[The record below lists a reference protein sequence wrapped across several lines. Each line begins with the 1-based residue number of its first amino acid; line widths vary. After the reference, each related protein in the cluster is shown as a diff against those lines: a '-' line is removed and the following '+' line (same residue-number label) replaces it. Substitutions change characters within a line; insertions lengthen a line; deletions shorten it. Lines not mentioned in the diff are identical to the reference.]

1 MTWLA
6 RQARERPGTVAV
18 RAGGEA
24 LTYAELAAGAGR
36 GAAILAAAGV
46 AAGDW
51 VAVRLPNTL
60 EHAVAIH
67 AVAWGGAVLVPL
79 HPRLALGEAA
89 ALLAASGARL
99 LVAAGD
105 DPLAAAGSPC
115 PVLPV
120 EWLREGAGGPLA
132 APAPRP
138 APRPAPQPDRA
149 LHSILFT
156 SGTTGRPRPAPLT
169 CGNHRA
175 SAEASAANLGVRP
188 DDDWLCPLP
197 LAHVG
202 GLAVVLRAVLY
213 GTCATLVEGFEPE
226 AVAEHLRSGAVTH
239 ASLVPTMLRRLL
251 APPPTPGGD
260 ELRPYTRGGAGG
272 EELRPYVTGWG
283 SRGADA
289 PLGSDRLRA
298 VLLGGGPVDP
308 ALVERALERG
318 LPVLGTYGMTETA
331 SQVATVPPASAGGKP
346 GSAGPPLP
354 GVEIEIRDGGGR
366 SLPPGESGE
375 IHVRGPMVAAALARP
390 DGWLAT
396 GDLGRLDRDGWLWVV
411 GRREGLVVT
420 GGENVSAAE
429 VEAVLRAHPAVADC
443 AVVGL
448 LDPEWGELVVVAV
461 VPRGPAAPPGTEAL
475 AAWCRARLAPFKVPK
490 RWRIVEEL
498 PRTPSGKIATS
509 ELRGLFMGP

>member
-1 MTWLA
+1 MSWLA
-6 RQARERPGTVAV
+6 RQARERPGTAAV

-24 LTYAELAAGAGR
+24 LTYAELAERAGR
-36 GAAILAAAGV
+36 GAAALAAAGV
-46 AAGDW
+46 AAGDR
-51 VAVRLPNTL
+51 VAIRLPNTL

-67 AVAWGGAVLVPL
+67 AVAWGGAVLVAL
-79 HPRLALGEAA
+79 HPRLAPGEAA

-99 LVAAGD
+99 LIAAGD

-120 EWLREGAGGPLA
+120 ERLGEGAGGPLA

-138 APRPAPQPDRA
+138 APRPAAQPDRA

-156 SGTTGRPRPAPLT
+156 SGTTGRPRPVPLT

-213 GTCATLVEGFEPE
+213 GTCVTLVEGFEPE
-226 AVAEHLRSGAVTH
+226 AVARRLRSGAVTH

-251 APPPTPGGD
+251 APPPAPGGD
-260 ELRPYTRGGAGG
+260 ELRPYMAG
-272 EELRPYVTGWG
+272 VG
-283 SRGADA
+283 SRGQDT
-289 PLGSDRLRA
+289 PLGSERLRA

-308 ALVERALERG
+308 ELVERALARG
-318 LPVLGTYGMTETA
+318 LPVLGTYGMTGTA

-346 GSAGPPLP
+346 GAAGPPLP
-354 GVEIEIRDGGGR
+354 GVEIELRDAGGR
-366 SLPPGESGE
+366 ALPPGETGE
-375 IHVRGPMVAAALARP
+375 IHVRGPMVSAALAQP

-396 GDLGRLDRDGWLWVV
+396 GDLGRLDGDGWLWIE
-411 GRREGLVVT
+411 GRREGVVVT

-448 LDPEWGELVVVAV
+448 PDPDWGELVAAAV
-461 VPRGPAAPPGTEAL
+461 VPRGPEAPPAAEAL

-498 PRTPSGKIATS
+498 PRTPSGKVARA
-509 ELRGLFMGP
+509 EVRGLFMGH